1 MVETPGFIAEGPDLI
16 PSWGAKI
23 LTAVRWGQKK
33 RMLQILILLS
43 KTGLYNALYWAW

>member
-33 RMLQILILLS
+33 KNVTNS
-43 KTGLYNALYWAW
+43 NTFK